1 MYKTSCILIKSK
13 VINYFNSEFV
23 PQRLTFNSKPLFT
36 KETAFYIS

>member
-23 PQRLTFNSKPLFT
+23 PQRLTFNSKFT
-36 KETAFYIS
+36 KETTFFTS